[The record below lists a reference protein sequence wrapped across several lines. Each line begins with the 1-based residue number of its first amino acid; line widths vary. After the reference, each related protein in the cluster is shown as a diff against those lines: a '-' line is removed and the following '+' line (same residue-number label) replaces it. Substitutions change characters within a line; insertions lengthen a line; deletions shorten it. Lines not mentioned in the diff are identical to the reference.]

1 LVWRYQ
7 ELRSNG
13 LSNLL
18 GSTEYERMTVSLY
31 LRFAHLAQVDAPLE
45 LRMPMFRKENI
56 HYGYNRGLHCLEF
69 KQVAGDEES

>member
-1 LVWRYQ
+1 
-7 ELRSNG
+7 
-13 LSNLL
+13 
-18 GSTEYERMTVSLY
+18 MTVSLY